1 MADSLENLVGITECE
16 PDQVLWVS
24 ENKEVLQTNELWM
37 VKSEFVDQDDHKNE
51 PFNDV
56 NINTEMTVHNPSDV
70 AMENDDKD
78 TIIQSTEVNE
88 RDPLDI
94 SQSCCHICEEEAPGL
109 QFYGG
114 ICCYSCR

>member
-78 TIIQSTEVNE
+78 TIIQSIEVNE

-94 SQSCCHICEEEAPGL
+94 SITCCHICEAESPGL

>member
-37 VKSEFVDQDDHKNE
+37 VKSEFVDQDD
-51 PFNDV
+51 V

-70 AMENDDKD
+70 AMEDDDND
-78 TIIQSTEVNE
+78 TSIQSTEVNE